1 MTDYVKKPTIYK
13 RVQFT
18 GDPAAFLAELQAETS
33 AWWNWAVY
41 PGEGENAPVVL
52 RHDSNAQQFGFLEV
66 QLGWFVVFR
75 DGPEEKP
82 YIDYDGSSVVP
93 A

>member
-1 MTDYVKKPTIYK
+1 MADYVKAPTLYK

-18 GDPAAFLAELQAETS
+18 GDESAFLADLQANTN

-41 PGEGENAPVVL
+41 GTDTGDAVAVRYN
-52 RHDSNAQQFGFLEV
+52 SNSQPNGFLEV
-66 QLGWFVVFR
+66 YPDQFVVFR
-75 DGPEEKP
+75 DGPDEVP
-82 YIDYDGSSVVP
+82 YVDASGSSVVP